1 MATTN
6 VPDHVIFGPG
16 GGDLNYDQVRALPLQ
31 LQIEALSRR
40 HGAWL
45 VEQSRPLAASAASP
59 FPLAVMACVGMEALG
74 QIAYGAGPNVRDL
87 SYPFVQ
93 VAREMDPVFSAT
105 LTPAFNA
112 AFTSRWSSTL
122 DPKARTAYVG
132 DTASLL
138 YTFFRN
144 SMIHGYRGRAVFLTA
159 NETSS
164 VRLDETEGTMALN
177 PWWMWKRYE
186 DVVKSCFDDIVN
198 ASLTPNPKRAHA
210 VQRLALMLQ

>member
-16 GGDLNYDQVRALPLQ
+16 SGDLNYGQVRALPLQ
-31 LQIEALSRR
+31 LQIEALARR

-45 VEQSRPLAASAASP
+45 VEQSRPLHASAASP

-74 QIAYGAGPNVRDL
+74 QIAYGAGPNARDL

-93 VAREMDPVFSAT
+93 VAREIDPLFAAP
-105 LTPAFNA
+105 LTPAFRV
-112 AFTSRWSSTL
+112 AFDARWTGAL
-122 DPKARTAYVG
+122 DLKANTASVG
-132 DTASLL
+132 DAASLL
-138 YTFFRN
+138 YVFFRN

-159 NETSS
+159 DDTSS
-164 VRLDETEGTMALN
+164 VKLDEPEGTMALN

-186 DVVKSCFDDIVN
+186 EVVKSNFDDIMN
-198 ASLTPNPKRAHA
+198 ASLTPNPKRANA
-210 VQRLALMLQ
+210 VQRLALMLK